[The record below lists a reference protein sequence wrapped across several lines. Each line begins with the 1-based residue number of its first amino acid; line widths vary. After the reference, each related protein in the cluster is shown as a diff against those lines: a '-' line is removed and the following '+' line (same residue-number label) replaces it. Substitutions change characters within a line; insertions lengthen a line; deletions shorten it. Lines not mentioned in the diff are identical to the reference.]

1 MQKTER
7 RKSMKRLSICLL
19 AMIAFVNS
27 TTLFSAATAKA
38 NPYTTASAF
47 EKTFDLELFEQNIR
61 NALDNKCLGYAYAIN
76 LNGQLK
82 KSGANGY
89 AVLKRDLPQNAQVP
103 DPKGV
108 PQSASK
114 RMNIAS
120 ITKTIT
126 ATTVL
131 KVLQDKL
138 VPDDKT
144 LTIDSKVGK
153 YLPAFWTRG
162 PGINDLTF
170 KELLS
175 QLSGMNDN
183 KGKTDIASLKS
194 WIAAGV
200 TRPKDDYI
208 YINANLA
215 IFRIILPMMLA
226 TPAQRAQFSN
236 LASTNQSAFDQ
247 AISNLYKLHVNTL
260 VLVPMG
266 IANADCNVPNEP
278 YPTRLYHYPDQGFA
292 STNTGDWTLTCGGGG
307 WYLSAIDLARFL
319 AHLRYND
326 NILTPVTRR
335 QMDAFHMGW
344 RFNIT
349 GAQGEYYAHGGG
361 LGYKPNVNQPND
373 ADPEDTLVNPV
384 GDNGMTGCIMNYPN
398 GVQVSLLIN
407 STGSFGSKYSLLT
420 HAYDNAWVL
429 NKKINP

>member
-1 MQKTER
+1 
-7 RKSMKRLSICLL
+7 MKKIFICLL
-19 AMIAFVNS
+19 AIIALMNS
-27 TTLFSAATAKA
+27 TTLLSVSTAKA
-38 NPYTTASAF
+38 SPNPAASVF

-61 NALDNKCLGYAYAIN
+61 KALDNKCLGYSYAIN
-76 LNGQLK
+76 MNGQLK

-89 AVLKRDLPQNAQVP
+89 AVLKRDLPKNAQVA

-138 VPDDKT
+138 VQDDKT

-153 YLPAFWTRG
+153 FLPAFWTKG
-162 PGINDLTF
+162 NGVNDLTF

-175 QLSGMNDN
+175 QLSGMNN
-183 KGKTDIASLKS
+183 NGGFTSMTSLRS

-200 TRPKDDYI
+200 TRPKDNYV

-215 IFRIILPMMLA
+215 IFRIILPMMLMKPVERIKFN
-226 TPAQRAQFSN
+226 T
-236 LASTNQSAFDQ
+236 LAISDINSFDQ
-247 AISNLYKLHVNTL
+247 QISDLYKQHVNNL
-260 VLVPMG
+260 ILKPMG
-266 IANADCNVPNEP
+266 IQNADCTVPNEA
-278 YPTRLYHYPDQGFA
+278 YPTRLYQYPDNGLP
-292 STNTGDWTLTCGGGG
+292 STNTGDWTLTAGGGG

-319 AHLRYND
+319 ANLHYNN
-326 NILTPVTRR
+326 NILSPLTRR

-344 RFNIT
+344 RFIGK

-361 LGYKPNVNQPND
+361 LSYTPNVPQPDNINI
-373 ADPEDTLVNPV
+373 EDTLSIPL
-384 GDNGMTGCIMNYPN
+384 GKNGMTGCIMNYPN
-398 GVQVSLLIN
+398 GAQVSLLIN
-407 STGSFGSKYSLLT
+407 SSGTFEDKYKLLIK
-420 HAYDNAWVL
+420 AYDNAWVL
-429 NKKINP
+429 DQKVKP

>member
-1 MQKTER
+1 
-7 RKSMKRLSICLL
+7 MKRIFIYVLAIIALL
-19 AMIAFVNS
+19 NS
-27 TTLFSAATAKA
+27 TTLFSTAKA
-38 NPYTTASAF
+38 NSYTPASAF

-61 NALDNKCLGYAYAIN
+61 KALDNKCLGYAYAIN
-76 LNGQLK
+76 QNGQLK

-131 KVLQDKL
+131 KVIQDKL

-153 YLPAFWTRG
+153 FLPAFWTRG
-162 PGINDLTF
+162 PGVNDLTF

-175 QLSGMNDN
+175 QLSGMNDI
-183 KGKTDIASLKS
+183 GGSTSIATFKT
-194 WIAAGV
+194 WIANGV
-200 TRPKDDYI
+200 TRPKEDYI
-208 YINANLA
+208 YINANLG

-236 LASTNQSAFDQ
+236 LAQSNQNEFNQ
-247 AISNLYKLHVNTL
+247 AISNLYKLHVNNL

-292 STNTGDWTLTCGGGG
+292 STNTGDWTLTAGGGG
-307 WYLSAIDLARFL
+307 WYLSAIDLARFM
-319 AHLRYND
+319 ANLRYND
-326 NILTPVTRR
+326 NILTPATRR
-335 QMDAFHMGW
+335 LMDAYHLGW
-344 RFNIT
+344 RFT
-349 GAQGEYYAHGGG
+349 SSTKGAQGEYLAHGGG
-361 LGYKPNVNQPND
+361 LGYSPKLPKS
-373 ADPEDTLVNPV
+373 DPVDPTDTLVIPV

-398 GVQVSLLIN
+398 GAQATLLIN
-407 STGSFGSKYSLLT
+407 SSGTFEDKYKLLVK
-420 HAYDNAWVL
+420 AYDNAWVL
-429 NKKINP
+429 NKKVINP